1 MLTAFSCAAWILPDS
16 LDRENENSIT
26 ARADVEAG
34 SKALGEAMDKMGL
47 KSSGSK
53 GKKRSSSDSEGQ
65 KKKKK
70 TKQTKEEKEDKGEDD
85 PEKEEK
91 KKKAEINKDLR

>member
-1 MLTAFSCAAWILPDS
+1 MLTCAMLTAFSCAAWILPDS

-70 TKQTKEEKEDKGEDD
+70 KTKQTKEEKEDKVGLLW
-85 PEKEEK
+85 P
-91 KKKAEINKDLR
+91 A